1 MSPSK
6 ISKSAARAA
15 GKLAACRT
23 GALCYDLCP
32 MESLTRKPE
41 TNPAAIF
48 QQRDGIYAPE
58 LVAAAIVDLD
68 FFTWLAKTPTNV
80 AGICAAFG
88 FAERPVDAM
97 MTLFCAHGY
106 VEKKNGTFHLC
117 ATAREF
123 LVRESPWF
131 VGPYFTHFRGR
142 PIYQGMLETL
152 RTDKP
157 GGWAGA
163 PTRKPWAQSMEDD
176 QFAEEF
182 TGTMDARGMF
192 VGPVLASTLDLGTR
206 RHLLD
211 VAGGSGIYACSIA
224 AAHPDLKAT
233 VFERPPVDRVTRKSI
248 ARRGYTERVDVV
260 SGDMF
265 REELPGGCDVHLWSN
280 ALHDW
285 DAPLC
290 RQLLAKSFAAL
301 PSGGLVVVH
310 DKHLNREKTGPLRI
324 AEHSVFLMAAT
335 EGRYYSVSEVE
346 EFLLGAGFVDVGF
359 RDIVLDFSVITA
371 RKP

>member
-1 MSPSK
+1 
-6 ISKSAARAA
+6 
-15 GKLAACRT
+15 
-23 GALCYDLCP
+23 

-182 TGTMDARGMF
+182 TGTMDARGMY

-285 DAPLC
+285 DAATC
-290 RQLLAKSFAAL
+290 KRLLAKTFAAL
-301 PSGGLVVVH
+301 PAGGMVVVL
-310 DKHLNREKTGPLRI
+310 DKHLNRDKTGPLRV
-324 AEHSVFLMAAT
+324 AEHSVLLMAGT
-335 EGRYYSVSEVE
+335 EGRFYSTGEVE
-346 EFLLGAGFVDVGF
+346 ELLGGAGFVDLNYREV
-359 RDIVLDFSVITA
+359 VLDYSIITG